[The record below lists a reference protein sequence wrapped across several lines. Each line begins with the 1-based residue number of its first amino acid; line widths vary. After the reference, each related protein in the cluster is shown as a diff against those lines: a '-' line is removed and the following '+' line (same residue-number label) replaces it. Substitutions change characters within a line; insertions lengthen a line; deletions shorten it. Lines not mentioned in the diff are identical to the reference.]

1 MGPEQKFQSG
11 GKEMKKIGILSL
23 VFFLLCGSILG
34 FQRASGERGETKTEI
49 VTIKYIDVKYAEDL
63 LNPYTSRRGRIRR
76 LHEGN
81 KLVIEDTPEN
91 VEKILSILKE
101 IDVKPLDLQFHI
113 DLILGSMASQSGE
126 EIDKELRSD
135 PVMKEL
141 SQLLQYK
148 SFKRLDTALMK
159 VQDNKHSSQRMGGE
173 NLMFRLHL
181 RPRHIKEDKG
191 DSIQVELY
199 LLQDMGLSAE
209 GKQRSIDLVETSLS
223 IKSGERTV
231 VGVSKL
237 NGGDKALILIL
248 SGSIVK

>member
-1 MGPEQKFQSG
+1 
-11 GKEMKKIGILSL
+11 MKKIGILTL

-34 FQRASGERGETKTEI
+34 FQRTSGERGETKTEI
-49 VTIKYIDVKYAEDL
+49 VTIKYIDVKWAEDL
-63 LNPYTSRRGRIRR
+63 LHPYTSRRGRIKR
-76 LHEGN
+76 LHDGN

-101 IDVKPLDLQFHI
+101 IDVKPLDLQFNV
-113 DLILGSMASQSGE
+113 DLILGSTTPQSNAGL
-126 EIDKELRSD
+126 DRELKSD

-141 SQLLQYK
+141 GQLLQYK

-159 VQDNKHSSQRMGGE
+159 VQDNKHSSQRMGGD
-173 NLMFRLHL
+173 NLMFRLEL
-181 RPRHIKEDKG
+181 RPRFIKEDMG

-199 LLQDMGLSAE
+199 LYQDTGFDSE
-209 GKQRSIDLVETSLS
+209 GKQRSIISLVRTTLS

-248 SGSIVK
+248 SGSVVK

>member
-1 MGPEQKFQSG
+1 
-11 GKEMKKIGILSL
+11 MKKIGILSL

-34 FQRASGERGETKTEI
+34 YQRTSGERGETKTEI
-49 VTIKYIDVKYAEDL
+49 VTIKYIDVKWAEDL
-63 LNPYTSRRGRIRR
+63 LNPYTSRRGTIRR

-101 IDVKPLDLQFHI
+101 IDVKPIDLQFHV
-113 DLILGSMASQSGE
+113 DLILGSTASQSEGE
-126 EIDKELRSD
+126 FDRELKSD

-141 SQLLQYK
+141 GQLLQYK
-148 SFKRLDTALMK
+148 AFKRLDSALMK
-159 VQDNKHSSQRMGGE
+159 VQDNKRSSQRMGGGDH
-173 NLMFRLHL
+173 LMFRLHL
-181 RPRHIKEDKG
+181 RPRYIEEDKG

-199 LLQDMGLSAE
+199 LSQDMGLNSE
-209 GKQRSIDLVETSLS
+209 GKQKTIILVETTLS

>member
-1 MGPEQKFQSG
+1 
-11 GKEMKKIGILSL
+11 MKKIGILSL

-34 FQRASGERGETKTEI
+34 FQRTSGERGETKTEI
-49 VTIKYIDVKYAEDL
+49 VTLKYIDVKWAEAL
-63 LNPYTSRRGRIRR
+63 LHSYTSRRGTIKR

-101 IDVKPLDLQFHI
+101 IDIKPLDLQFNV
-113 DLILGSMASQSGE
+113 DLILGSTVSQSEAGF
-126 EIDKELRSD
+126 DRELKSD

-141 SQLLQYK
+141 GQLLQYK
-148 SFKRLDTALMK
+148 SFKRLDSALMK
-159 VQDNKHSSQRMGGE
+159 VQDNKRSSQRMGGE
-173 NLMFRLHL
+173 HLMFRLDL
-181 RPRHIKEDKG
+181 RPRYIQEDKG

-199 LLQDMGLSAE
+199 LLQDMGSDSE
-209 GKQRSIDLVETSLS
+209 GKRRSISLVETTLS

-248 SGSIVK
+248 SGSVVK

>member
-1 MGPEQKFQSG
+1 
-11 GKEMKKIGILSL
+11 MKKIGILSL
-23 VFFLLCGSILG
+23 VFIILCGSVLG
-34 FQRASGERGETKTEI
+34 FQRSQEGGETKTEI
-49 VTIKYIDVKYAEDL
+49 VTIKYIDVKWAEDL
-63 LNPYTSRRGRIRR
+63 LHPYSSRRGTIRR

-91 VEKILSILKE
+91 VEKIISILKE
-101 IDVKPLDLQFHI
+101 IDIKPLDLQFHV
-113 DLILGSMASQSGE
+113 DLMLGSTASASEAGY
-126 EIDKELRSD
+126 DKELKSD

-173 NLMFRLHL
+173 HLMFRLHL
-181 RPRHIKEDKG
+181 RPRYIEEDKG

-199 LLQDMGLSAE
+199 LSQDMGLNSE
-209 GKQRSIDLVETSLS
+209 GKQRTIILVETSLS

-248 SGSIVK
+248 SGSVVK